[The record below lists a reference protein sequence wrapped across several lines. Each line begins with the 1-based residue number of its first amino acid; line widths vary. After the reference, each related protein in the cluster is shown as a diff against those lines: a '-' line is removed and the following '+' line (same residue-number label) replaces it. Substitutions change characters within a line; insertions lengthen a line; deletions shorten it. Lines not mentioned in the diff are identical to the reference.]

1 MRVLE
6 FCLKF
11 VSFFSLGT
19 GIISIFGGFC
29 NLVLNFV
36 FFLVLLSRIL
46 ESLAFG

>member
-29 NLVLNFV
+29 NLV